1 MKTPRARWP
10 NLWNE
15 TRDLR
20 GGAIQ
25 ARGHSSMQ
33 RKHITLLSLGAAA
46 LLGTSGAIALP
57 VGPGEGRHGSG
68 GFRGHGRFLELT
80 EDQQASAREI
90 FEGQRPQREALHQEM
105 RENRQLVRES
115 LESDQPDAL
124 LVGELM
130 IEGQALKKRS
140 RALREESKKALESIL
155 SDEQK
160 QKLELFESMRGPKG
174 HRGMMGPGGMMGRH
188 GGRWGPPGRGP
199 APE

>member
-1 MKTPRARWP
+1 MKTPRANQPSFWG
-10 NLWNE
+10 E
-15 TRDLR
+15 TRDLSTR
-20 GGAIQ
+20 RA
-25 ARGHSSMQ
+25 SSERDAAMQ
-33 RKHITLLSLGAAA
+33 QKIITLVGLGAVA
-46 LLGTSGAIALP
+46 LLGTWGAIAQEL
-57 VGPGEGRHGSG
+57 GSGEGRHGPG
-68 GFRGHGRFLELT
+68 GFRGPGRFLELT
-80 EDQQASAREI
+80 EDQQAAAREI

-174 HRGMMGPGGMMGRH
+174 HHGMMGPGGMRGRH